1 MKKKKGS
8 NFLSG
13 PWKFEFF
20 LLSSNQTTI
29 FYCHSKLI
37 QKWEEGGTLEIDL
50 NFLGVRHGSISH
62 PQGQTWGR
70 NLGEKTG
77 SNRTTVAYSIR
88 SALPWTFSLI
98 SRLFDERLYR
108 CCRGRSHEEGW
119 SAYGVVHRHP
129 RICRWYQRLTSW
141 TSWLLLVNFDALVIC
156 ANGCFSLTTLF
167 GSGWRKGEWNG

>member
-1 MKKKKGS
+1 MKILIFPSLVKSDHHLLLPFKINPEMGRGRNARDWS
-8 NFLSG
+8 QF
-13 PWKFEFF
+13 PW
-20 LLSSNQTTI
+20 
-29 FYCHSKLI
+29 
-37 QKWEEGGTLEIDL
+37 GG
-50 NFLGVRHGSISH
+50 HGSISH

-141 TSWLLLVNFDALVIC
+141 TSWLLLVNFDALVMC
-156 ANGCFSLTTLF
+156 ANGCLSLTTLF